1 MNYDTAGVFVLVW
14 PLLGPHM
21 SLTSKVEPIAD
32 KQVVITVTGSMSAG
46 PTRKVL
52 DARMQNLVTNGVH
65 TLVLDMTEV
74 DFMDSSGLGLL
85 MLVRSMLNK
94 QDAMLRLCGTQGRVR
109 ALLRMTKTDTLL
121 NLDESLEDS
130 LAVVKQG

>member
-1 MNYDTAGVFVLVW
+1 M
-14 PLLGPHM
+14 P
-21 SLTSKVEPIAD
+21 LTSKVEPIAD
-32 KQVVITVTGSMSAG
+32 KQVVITVAGSMSAG
-46 PTRKVL
+46 PTLKVL

-65 TLVLDMTEV
+65 TLVLDVTEV

-85 MLVRSMLNK
+85 MLVRSLLNK
-94 QDAMLRLCGTQGRVR
+94 QGAMLRLCGAQGRVL

-130 LAVVKQG
+130 LEALK